1 MQMPWT
7 FLIFICLCGTVLLRH
22 SLRPLQNIDAHLETS
37 SETTE
42 LETPGHDAG
51 LSLSDTDFSGA
62 AHPIGKMIYP
72 SDTLDMISCT
82 SLFIRVK

>member
-7 FLIFICLCGTVLLRH
+7 FLIFICLCGTVLLGQIL
-22 SLRPLQNIDAHLETS
+22 SPLQSMDAHLET
-37 SETTE
+37 ETPD

-82 SLFIRVK
+82 HLFIRVK